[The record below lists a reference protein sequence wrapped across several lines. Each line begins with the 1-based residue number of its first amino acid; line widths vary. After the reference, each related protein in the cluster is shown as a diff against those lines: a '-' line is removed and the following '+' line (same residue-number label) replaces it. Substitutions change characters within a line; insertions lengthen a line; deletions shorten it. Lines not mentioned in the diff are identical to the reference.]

1 MSKRRIPRP
10 SPAMIVALLALFVAL
25 GGTVY
30 AANKIN
36 GKTVKKN
43 TLPGNR
49 IKANTVTGNRLK
61 NDTITGTQVNEAT
74 LGKVPSATTADSATT
89 AITAQTA
96 QTAETA
102 KTALSPVPPAYAHI
116 FANGTVDEANSHN
129 ITSADVSHPEEGV
142 YCISDLPVTP
152 HVILAEV
159 DSVDG
164 PGVTEA
170 SVFTEGAFGCP
181 PGTDA
186 QIVTFEP
193 DTIEFTDYGGGF
205 YVVIY

>member
-1 MSKRRIPRP
+1 MPKRRIPRP
-10 SPAMIVALLALFVAL
+10 SPAMIVAVLALFVAL

-30 AANKIN
+30 AASTIN
-36 GKTVKKN
+36 GKTIKKN

-49 IKANTVTGNRLK
+49 IKQKTVTGNRLK
-61 NDTITGTQVNEAT
+61 NDAITGTQVNEAT

-89 AITAQTA
+89 AVTA

-116 FANGTVDEANSHN
+116 FAGGGVDGANSHN
-129 ITSADVSHPEEGV
+129 ITDANVTHPEEGV
-142 YCISDLPVTP
+142 YCLVGLNVDQ

-159 DSVDG
+159 DSADG

-170 SVFTEGAFGCP
+170 SVNSNGFACP
-181 PGTDA
+181 PNA
-186 QIVTFEP
+186 NAEIVTYDP
-193 DTIEFTDYGGGF
+193 ASIDFTDYSGGF

>member
-1 MSKRRIPRP
+1 MSRRRIPRP

-49 IKANTVTGNRLK
+49 IKANTVTGDRLK

-74 LGKVPSATTADSATT
+74 LGKVPSATAADSATT

-102 KTALSPVPPAYAHI
+102 KTALSPVPPVYAHI
-116 FANGTVDEANSHN
+116 FANGTVDGANSHN
-129 ITSADVSHPEEGV
+129 ITNANVTHPEEGV
-142 YCISDLPVTP
+142 YCLIGLNVDQ
-152 HVILAEV
+152 HVIFAEV
-159 DSVDG
+159 DSADG

-170 SVFTEGAFGCP
+170 SVNSNGFACP
-181 PGTDA
+181 SEA
-186 QIVTFEP
+186 NAEIVTYAP
-193 DTIEFTDYGGGF
+193 NSIDFTDYSGGF